1 MDYSCGK
8 CISGWNCAWCKD
20 IYCNDVCCPYV
31 LEGKAIKNEL
41 SPDDMLRLTPKQ
53 VEKLKNEL
61 EEEEPVPQHF
71 FLCKTCKNKYI
82 EKNICKG
89 RHSNKIGQ
97 NHTTWF

>member
-1 MDYSCGK
+1 
-8 CISGWNCAWCKD
+8 
-20 IYCNDVCCPYV
+20 
-31 LEGKAIKNEL
+31 
-41 SPDDMLRLTPKQ
+41 
-53 VEKLKNEL
+53 LKNEL